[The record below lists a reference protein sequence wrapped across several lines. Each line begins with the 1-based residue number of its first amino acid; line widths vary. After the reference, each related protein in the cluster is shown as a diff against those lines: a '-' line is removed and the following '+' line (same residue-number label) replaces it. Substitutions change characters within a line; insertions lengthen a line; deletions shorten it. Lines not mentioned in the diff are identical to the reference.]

1 MIENKINK
9 NTLALG
15 LMSGTSLDGIDAAL
29 LETDGDRYVKAGMF
43 ICLPYD
49 LNSLSFDRSFRIILT
64 LGQPLTSKNIFLFF
78 QNPNNLG

>member
-49 LNSLSFDRSFRIILT
+49 LNFRENLRSIL
-64 LGQPLTSKNIFLFF
+64 
-78 QNPNNLG
+78 